1 MPTTSCAL
9 KSQLLDSG
17 LSVSQL
23 VFTAWASAS
32 TFRNSDKRGGANG
45 ARIRLEPQRSWAVN
59 EPETLVPALGT
70 LEGIQQRFN
79 DSQRGGKKISLA
91 DLIVL
96 GGCAA
101 IEQAAARAGHDIEVP
116 FRPGRTDATQ
126 EWTDVEWF
134 AALEPTADAFRNYVG
149 VGTRLPPEL
158 PARRPREP
166 TDPERPRDDGAARR
180 PACAR
185 RQPRPIAVGRVHLD
199 TGLADER
206 LLHQP
211 PRYGHRMG
219 TEDGQRREPTT
230 FEGRDRRT
238 GEVKWIASRVD
249 LAFRA
254 NSELR
259 ALSEVYA
266 SQDAEEKFV
275 RDFVSAWDKV
285 MNLDLFDQA

>member
-1 MPTTSCAL
+1 M
-9 KSQLLDSG
+9 
-17 LSVSQL
+17 
-23 VFTAWASAS
+23 
-32 TFRNSDKRGGANG
+32 
-45 ARIRLEPQRSWAVN
+45 
-59 EPETLVPALGT
+59 PALAT
-70 LEGIQQRFN
+70 LEGIAKRFN
-79 DSQRGGKKISLA
+79 DSQPGDKRISLA

-134 AALEPTADAFRNYVG
+134 APLEPTADAFRNYVG
-149 VGTRLPPEL
+149 IGTRAAGGT

-166 TDPERPRDDGAARR
+166 ADPERRRDDGAARR

-185 RQPRPIAVGRVHLD
+185 RQPRPIPVGRVHLD

-219 TEDGQRREPTT
+219 TEDGQRRRPTT
-230 FEGRDRRT
+230 YEGRDRRT

-249 LAFRA
+249 LAFGA
-254 NSELR
+254 DSGLR
-259 ALSEVYA
+259 ALSEAYA
-266 SQDAEEKFV
+266 SQDGEEKFV

-285 MNLDLFDQA
+285 MNLDLFDHS